1 MTERATTAHAP
12 QGPGFRRRIR
22 ITPAPG
28 HVLSEVEDDYHHM
41 SVSIHH
47 DNAVAHTVN
56 AVLTRAPWS
65 TCPGAVD
72 KCEQTFTGLALQ
84 AFSVCRDKASNC
96 THLFDLAQLAAA
108 HAFDSAPLVY
118 DVFVSDPIEDRRRA
132 EIFRNGT
139 FVFGWFD
146 AKYRIVEPVE
156 LAGMKL
162 HDMRSWIDSLEPAQQ
177 EAARVL
183 RWVSLIAHGRIIPM
197 SKQSD
202 ASRMP
207 PSCYT
212 FQPERAA
219 VAMRIGKILDF
230 SDGTT
235 QPLDHN
241 MEEDRCDAMESA

>member
-1 MTERATTAHAP
+1 MTTANAQH
-12 QGPGFRRRIR
+12 GPGFRRRFR
-22 ITPAPG
+22 ITPAPR

-47 DNAVAHTVN
+47 DNEVAHTVN

-72 KCEQTFTGLALQ
+72 KCEQTFTGVALR
-84 AFSVCRDKASNC
+84 AFSERKGKAFNC

-108 HAFDSAPLVY
+108 HAFDDGPLVY
-118 DVFVSDPIEDRRRA
+118 DVFVSDPIDGKRRA
-132 EIFRNGT
+132 EIFRNGE

-146 AKYRIVEPVE
+146 ANYTIVEPAE

-162 HDMRSWIDSLEPAQQ
+162 HDMRSWIDSLEPVQQ

-197 SKQSD
+197 SRQSD

-212 FQPERAA
+212 FQAERAA
-219 VAMRIGKILDF
+219 VATRIGRIMDF
-230 SDGTT
+230 SDGTV
-235 QPLDHN
+235 QPLDDGEIKH
-241 MEEDRCDAMESA
+241 RDAAGSA